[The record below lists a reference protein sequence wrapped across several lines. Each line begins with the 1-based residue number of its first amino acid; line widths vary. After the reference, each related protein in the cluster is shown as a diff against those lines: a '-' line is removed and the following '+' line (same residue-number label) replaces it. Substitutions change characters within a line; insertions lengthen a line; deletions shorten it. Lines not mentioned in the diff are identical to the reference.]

1 MTCYCSQV
9 RKRRQ
14 GSITGGA
21 ENRTGMCIKGE
32 YSREWNTPLV
42 LMNWISKEN
51 MSVIH
56 YDANMIHLSV
66 TMETDANPKKLV

>member
-1 MTCYCSQV
+1 
-9 RKRRQ
+9 
-14 GSITGGA
+14 
-21 ENRTGMCIKGE
+21 
-32 YSREWNTPLV
+32 
-42 LMNWISKEN
+42 MNWISKEN